1 MLPKLHLICSK
12 NILQPALNHVRI
24 TRQDLQAANGHVAAI
39 VPTDSLSI
47 TNKNKLPEEPVY
59 LHFENW
65 KLLTAASLDLVSW
78 DAERNHFVAV
88 YKGNK
93 QNIFVP
99 VVTDPGGNFPDVP
112 SVFPKWEDAEP
123 VKCIGLNPKLL
134 ADLAEAISDPAEK
147 IKNVA
152 LRMFAVNRAMLAKTP
167 NADLGGTGLIMP
179 VMLLP
184 EMYE

>member
-12 NILQPALNHVRI
+12 DILRPAMNHVRI
-24 TRQDLQAANGHVAAI
+24 TRQDLRATNGHVAAI
-39 VPTDSLSI
+39 IPIEDIAL
-47 TNKNKLPEEPVY
+47 TNRNELPEEPVY

-65 KLLTAASLDLVSW
+65 KLLTAASLDNVIW
-78 DAERNHFVAV
+78 YPEKQQFIAV

-93 QNIFVP
+93 PNAFVP
-99 VVTDPGGNFPDVP
+99 VVTDPGGKFPDVP
-112 SVFPKWEDAEP
+112 AVLPKWEDAEP
-123 VKCIGLNPKLL
+123 VKCIGFNPKLL
-134 ADLAEAISDPAEK
+134 ADLAEAISDPTGK

-152 LRMFAVNRAMLAKTP
+152 LRMFAVNQAMLVKTP
-167 NADLGGTGLIMP
+167 NADIGGTGLIMP

>member
-47 TNKNKLPEEPVY
+47 TNKNELPEEPIY

-65 KLLTAASLDLVSW
+65 KLLTAASIGSVIW
-78 DAERNHFVAV
+78 DAERSHFVV
-88 YKGNK
+88 IYKGNK
-93 QNIFVP
+93 PNAVVP
-99 VVTDPGGNFPDVP
+99 VSTDPGGNFPDIPAVLP
-112 SVFPKWEDAEP
+112 RWEDAEP
-123 VKCIGLNPKLL
+123 LKCIGFNAKSLS
-134 ADLAEAISDPAEK
+134 DLVEAISDPTEK

-179 VMLLP
+179 IMLLP
-184 EMYE
+184 EMYG